1 MLETIGARR
10 ITQEGTSA
18 LVVTHQARWTY
29 PPSVTKIADR
39 RGLWVVPPTIYFG
52 GWETYRV
59 VSPTI
64 AALRRFVA
72 DVKKTG
78 QVEGLSPPAP
88 DQLDPIHSLTTIPVP
103 LFEGLTHRP
112 GHLLVSALEGGLFG
126 LPPRE
131 KMERVAARAGVSP

>member
-72 DVKKTG
+72 HLKKTG
-78 QVEGLSPPAP
+78 QGEELSHPARDQP
-88 DQLDPIHSLTTIPVP
+88 DRVHSHTTIP
-103 LFEGLTHRP
+103 
-112 GHLLVSALEGGLFG
+112 
-126 LPPRE
+126 LPP
-131 KMERVAARAGVSP
+131 VA